1 VLEQTHDEQ
10 EIIARIAA
18 LDIGKAEK
26 LEAYSQDA
34 TELGPEVG
42 LHTDDGQAIGS
53 ECRHGA

>member
-1 VLEQTHDEQ
+1 MLEQTHDEQ

-42 LHTDDGQAIGS
+42 LHADDGQAIGS